1 MKAKQAILLFAT
13 VLSMISCKPDYVKPK
28 PPKSGDDDKKE
39 NVTFA
44 FSAATS
50 KYASL
55 KEAVTISVDNAGKA
69 TVNIDW
75 GDGSK
80 DTGTGSEFTHRYT
93 SAGKYTVKA
102 SFGGGKEEWE
112 IEIGSLLALDEAVKD
127 LYNTPGKVWVMAHR
141 SHTTDRTIP
150 ENSTAAVRAAIQA
163 GADVIETDTHRTKDG
178 KIVISHDES
187 INNHTTGTGKI
198 PNLSLQEI
206 QRYKLTDRNGSET
219 QYVMPTLEEFLM
231 EARGKVYVNLD
242 YSPRTASTKEV
253 LKVVESLGMV
263 QQVFMFCKNA
273 SFVKDV
279 FRNNPEAN
287 AYVAS
292 EDYASLLEGSKH
304 YFLQVGWNSSQTQ
317 KSECVVRCQTAY
329 GKGVLC
335 SVNLLHVNHDYI
347 PEYKIDDS
355 QLTSLFDL
363 YPECQMIQT
372 DCPAELSSILK
383 KQGRR

>member
-1 MKAKQAILLFAT
+1 MLF
-13 VLSMISCKPDYVKPK
+13 VYC
-28 PPKSGDDDKKE
+28 
-39 NVTFA
+39 N
-44 FSAATS
+44 
-50 KYASL
+50 
-55 KEAVTISVDNAGKA
+55 
-69 TVNIDW
+69 
-75 GDGSK
+75 
-80 DTGTGSEFTHRYT
+80 FTHRYT
-93 SAGKYTVKA
+93 
-102 SFGGGKEEWE
+102 
-112 IEIGSLLALDEAVKD
+112 
-127 LYNTPGKVWVMAHR
+127 R
-141 SHTTDRTIP
+141 
-150 ENSTAAVRAAIQA
+150 
-163 GADVIETDTHRTKDG
+163 
-178 KIVISHDES
+178 IVISHDES

-198 PNLSLQEI
+198 PNLTLQEI